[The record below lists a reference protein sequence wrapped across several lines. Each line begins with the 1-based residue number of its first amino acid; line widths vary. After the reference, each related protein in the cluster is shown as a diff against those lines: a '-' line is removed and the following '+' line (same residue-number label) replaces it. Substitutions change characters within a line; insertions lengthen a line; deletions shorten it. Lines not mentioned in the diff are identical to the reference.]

1 MVMTS
6 STEVSHVEDTE
17 KGFLYMSILVVHAR
31 HTDYGH
37 PMKQTFVL
45 GQTIWS
51 DKFWGIWGIF
61 KQFISTPFDT
71 VCLFFPLINHYFFK
85 KLNLYIEIPNIYL
98 DWDLNLASK
107 KLGI

>member
-1 MVMTS
+1 MFSNDIGVLVLTQIQKGFGSFVMTS

-37 PMKQTFVL
+37 PIKQTFGL

-51 DKFWGIWGIF
+51 DKFWGI
-61 KQFISTPFDT
+61 
-71 VCLFFPLINHYFFK
+71 
-85 KLNLYIEIPNIYL
+85 
-98 DWDLNLASK
+98 
-107 KLGI
+107 